1 MTTFMYYC
9 KTLCVCVCVCVCRGQ
24 CTKSFKEFL
33 RKRKNIENLKTEV
46 KL

>member
-9 KTLCVCVCVCVCRGQ
+9 KPLCVCVYRGQ

-33 RKRKNIENLKTEV
+33 HRRKNIENFKTEV
-46 KL
+46 KLKKLQ